1 MRINKFFSNMGYC
14 SRKETNRLIEE
25 NRVTVNGKLC
35 IPGQWVEETDVILVD
50 NKPLVSKNKVYILL
64 NKPVGITCTAAKE
77 IESNIVSYMGYPEYI
92 FPVGRLDKESQGLIL
107 MTNDGELAN
116 QILNSDNEHEKEYI
130 VTLDKSFD
138 DRFIEGMSSGVEM
151 LKIKTRPCKVTR
163 VSDDTFRIILTQGLN
178 RQIRRMSKTF
188 GYNVKILERVRI
200 MNLKIDG
207 IEIGKWRYL
216 TKIEENELKKE
227 LSL

>member
-25 NRVTVNGKLC
+25 KRVTVNGKLC

-64 NKPVGITCTAAKE
+64 NKPVGVTCTAAKE
-77 IESNIVSYMGYPEYI
+77 VEGNIVSYMGYPEYI

-116 QILNSDNEHEKEYI
+116 KILNSDNEHEKEYM

-138 DRFIEGMSSGVEM
+138 DSFVEGMSAGVEV
-151 LKIKTRPCKVTR
+151 LNIKTRPCKVTR

-178 RQIRRMSKTF
+178 RQIRRMSKAF
-188 GYNVKILERVRI
+188 GYNVEILERVRI

-207 IEIGKWRYL
+207 IEMGKWRHL

>member
-1 MRINKFFSNMGYC
+1 
-14 SRKETNRLIEE
+14 
-25 NRVTVNGKLC
+25 
-35 IPGQWVEETDVILVD
+35 
-50 NKPLVSKNKVYILL
+50 
-64 NKPVGITCTAAKE
+64 
-77 IESNIVSYMGYPEYI
+77 
-92 FPVGRLDKESQGLIL
+92 

-138 DRFIEGMSSGVEM
+138 NRFIEGMSSGVEI

-163 VSDDTFRIILTQGLN
+163 ESDDTFRIILTQGLN
-178 RQIRRMSKTF
+178 RQIRRMSKAF